1 MGNLIICL
9 SGLIETHQQMA
20 ISPLNIP
27 LSFTALFGNLLIMRL
42 IPKWPPFKYSFVYLQ
57 VSPRPLVR
65 KLEIQRNILP

>member
-9 SGLIETHQQMA
+9 SGLIETQQQMA
-20 ISPLNIP
+20 ISALNIP
-27 LSFTALFGNLLIMRL
+27 LSVTAFLGNLLIMRL